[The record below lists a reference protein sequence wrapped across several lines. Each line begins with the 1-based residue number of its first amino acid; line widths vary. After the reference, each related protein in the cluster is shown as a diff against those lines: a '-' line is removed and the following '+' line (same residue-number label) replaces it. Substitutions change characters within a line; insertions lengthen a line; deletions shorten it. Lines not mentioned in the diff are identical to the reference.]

1 MEILIPFYIVNF
13 AVGCFFALNYV
24 LSKKTLEGKD
34 FLMILGFVFLNTLF
48 IVGMYLL
55 TVGKKKEGEIQ
66 LRKEQKDKEQA
77 IQYVRDKIG
86 YMGNNWRVRDLL
98 TKNGGDNRN
107 ALILYHI
114 IREKGYPDSKAL
126 DAALLLEVYDIFL
139 SPPLIYK
146 LRAEYDS
153 TGEGYN
159 E

>member
-1 MEILIPFYIVNF
+1 MKMEILIPFYIVNF

-77 IQYVRDKIG
+77 VQYVRDKIG
-86 YMGNNWRVRDLL
+86 YMGSNWRVRDLL
-98 TKNGGDNRN
+98 TKNGGDNRD
-107 ALILYHI
+107 AL
-114 IREKGYPDSKAL
+114 ESG
-126 DAALLLEVYDIFL
+126 
-139 SPPLIYK
+139 
-146 LRAEYDS
+146 
-153 TGEGYN
+153 
-159 E
+159 